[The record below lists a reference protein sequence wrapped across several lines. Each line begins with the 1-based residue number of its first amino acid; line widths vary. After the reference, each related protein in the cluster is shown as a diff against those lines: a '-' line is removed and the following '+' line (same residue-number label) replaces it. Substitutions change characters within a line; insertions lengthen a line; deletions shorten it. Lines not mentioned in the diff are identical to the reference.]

1 MLLVDRRA
9 GSGPLLQP
17 LLDAGVK
24 AQHCLLPFGDFAWT
38 SKEGHSIG
46 VEYKTLGD
54 LISSIRS
61 GRLTGHQLP
70 GMRAMY
76 DYSILLVE
84 GTWRHD
90 EHGRVAVYKGPHKGW
105 VPAPGRMSAA
115 ELDKRLFTLS
125 FCAGVSVWT
134 AADRR
139 STVRLLTSMYRFWTD
154 GCLVDHTSHLAPHQP
169 PSLVPLSPFR
179 EAVMMWPEIGLKGSL
194 AAERAFRH
202 EGKPSIRAAVDA
214 DLVQWA
220 DLTTTDTK
228 GKTRKFGMKAAQKVQ
243 EFLN

>member
-1 MLLVDRRA
+1 MILVDKRA

-24 AQHCLLPFGDFAWT
+24 AQHCTLPFGDFAWT

-46 VEYKTLGD
+46 VEYKTLND

-76 DYSILLVE
+76 DYSILLIE
-84 GTWRHD
+84 GLWRHD
-90 EHGRVAVYKGPHKGW
+90 EKGRVTSYKGPQRGW
-105 VPAPGRMSAA
+105 QPAPGRMSAA

-139 STVRLLTSMYRFWTD
+139 STVRLLTSLYRFWTD

-169 PSLVPLSPFR
+169 TSVVPLSPFR
-179 EAVMMWPEIGLKGSL
+179 EAVMMWPEVGLKMSGV
-194 AAERAFRH
+194 AEKFFLRNQ
-202 EGKPSIRAAVDA
+202 KPSISMAARASVHD
-214 DLVQWA
+214 WA
-220 DLTTTDTK
+220 DLLTTDK
-228 GKTRKFGMKAAQKVQ
+228 SGKTRKFGMKAAQKVQ
-243 EFLN
+243 DFLN